1 MSQPSYEFTH
11 ARFTVEALA
20 ADSGRGDFESARFS
34 GLAVRFD
41 SPIETHP
48 IRTMFRRGAFK
59 KTIAQNGPRIKILN
73 AHDTATIP
81 IGVPIELR
89 RGSRL

>member
-34 GLAVRFD
+34 GLCRA
-41 SPIETHP
+41 
-48 IRTMFRRGAFK
+48 IR
-59 KTIAQNGPRIKILN
+59 
-73 AHDTATIP
+73 
-81 IGVPIELR
+81 
-89 RGSRL
+89 